1 MVENRTYEL
10 LKSHFENGK
19 TLIMI
24 DSSKEGVVLP
34 TNLMDTKRVK
44 LSFKN
49 GLKDFDL
56 NESKAEIKVCL
67 SFKGEPFSCTIPF
80 DSIYYVAMAD
90 EVLDGDFIRENAPI
104 EILNDLQEFED
115 LLKFFEEF
123 EDMIKLFDDQ
133 DAFIETLERLLMDQL
148 SVQ

>member
-115 LLKFFEEF
+115 
-123 EDMIKLFDDQ
+123 MTKLFDDE
-133 DAFIETLERLLMDQL
+133 DALIETLARLLMDQL